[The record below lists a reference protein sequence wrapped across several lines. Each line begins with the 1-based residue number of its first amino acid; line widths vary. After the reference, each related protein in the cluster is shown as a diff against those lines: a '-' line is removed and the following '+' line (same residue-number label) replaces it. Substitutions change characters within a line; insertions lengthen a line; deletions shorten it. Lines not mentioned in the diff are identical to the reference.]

1 MCFHVV
7 ILSVKGS
14 GSIFSTT
21 NIVEQTRKMNVHVYV
36 TTKAAKRS
44 LYACYLRER
53 LNLHSETEI
62 KSEYYENKI
71 YVVQEWT

>member
-1 MCFHVV
+1 
-7 ILSVKGS
+7 
-14 GSIFSTT
+14 
-21 NIVEQTRKMNVHVYV
+21 MNVHVYV